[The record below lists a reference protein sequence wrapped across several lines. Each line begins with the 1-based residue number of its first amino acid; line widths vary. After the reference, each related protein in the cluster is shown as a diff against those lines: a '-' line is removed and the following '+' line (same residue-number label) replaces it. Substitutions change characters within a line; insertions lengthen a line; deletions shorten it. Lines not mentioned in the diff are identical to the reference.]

1 MSGIVRA
8 LRSIAP
14 AVVLR
19 SMTHALAR
27 RSMAHVLALAGV
39 LTALA
44 GALPP
49 AALAADAA
57 AGRVAKPAISVDR
70 STQCIDTPDVMRR
83 THMDMLRHQ
92 RDRTVRAGVRGEK
105 VHLNG
110 CVECHAGPGTG
121 PAAGSVV
128 GSPQA
133 FCEGC
138 HRYAA
143 VKLDC
148 FECHQSRPASAP
160 ASAPA
165 SSAAS
170 PRAANAASALIR
182 SGAVR

>member
-1 MSGIVRA
+1 MTGIVRA
-8 LRSIAP
+8 LRS
-14 AVVLR
+14 
-19 SMTHALAR
+19 MTLALA
-27 RSMAHVLALAGV
+27 AGVLAALAGV
-39 LTALA
+39 SV
-44 GALPP
+44 P

-57 AGRVAKPAISVDR
+57 GRVAMPSISVDR
-70 STQCIDTPDVMRR
+70 STQCVDTPEVMRR

-148 FECHQSRPASAP
+148 FECHRSRPASAP
-160 ASAPA
+160 APGATPA
-165 SSAAS
+165 SNPASTPTSSAA
-170 PRAANAASALIR
+170 AASALIR

>member
-1 MSGIVRA
+1 MNGIVRA
-8 LRSIAP
+8 RRSIAP
-14 AVVLR
+14 A
-19 SMTHALAR
+19 
-27 RSMAHVLALAGV
+27 LALACV
-39 LTALA
+39 LVALA
-44 GALPP
+44 GAWLPD
-49 AALAADAA
+49 ALAADA

-70 STQCIDTPDVMRR
+70 STQCIDTPEVMRR
-83 THMDMLRHQ
+83 THMDMLKHQ

-121 PAAGSVV
+121 PAAGSVI

-160 ASAPA
+160 AAGAATVPGSGASAG
-165 SSAAS
+165 
-170 PRAANAASALIR
+170 AASAAAALIG